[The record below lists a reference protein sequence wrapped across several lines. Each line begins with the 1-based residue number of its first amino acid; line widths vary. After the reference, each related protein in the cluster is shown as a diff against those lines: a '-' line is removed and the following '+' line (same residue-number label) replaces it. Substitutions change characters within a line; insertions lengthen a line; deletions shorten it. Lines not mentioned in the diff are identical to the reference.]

1 MKFLSAPV
9 SRKEDLKVISSACKK
24 YSWTGQVALWRRTYK
39 EYYRLSGN
47 PWMILPTTFSDG
59 ISKQQF
65 DLYDNRKSGGPIK
78 RIRDTKLLLSCPVC
92 GSGTTGHVDH
102 YLPRSVYP
110 EFAIMRAN
118 LVPTCPHCN
127 SCVKGDTVRGTNP
140 ERFIHPYFDTWA
152 DKPLWYVE
160 FIPPLEAVHFSA
172 KPSDKLSKVK
182 REIAKFHLK
191 NVLGDQFHRSM
202 ENKWATLP
210 TLLNLNIKSSKKE
223 LDHTRKALKRELKK
237 AVAST
242 GNNSWDSAFFR
253 GLLNDTPAIVHL
265 HDLRL
270 KK

>member
-1 MKFLSAPV
+1 MKHLPRPV
-9 SRKEDLKVISSACKK
+9 SAREDLMVIGSACKK
-24 YSWTGQVALWRRTYK
+24 YSWSEQEDQWKKAYINYDLC
-39 EYYRLSGN
+39 SGN
-47 PWMILPTTFSDG
+47 PWMISPTAFSKG
-59 ISKQQF
+59 LSKKQF
-65 DLYDNRKSGGPIK
+65 DLYDSRKSGGPIK
-78 RIRDTKLLLSCPVC
+78 RIRDTKHLLSCPVC

-118 LVPTCPHCN
+118 LVPACPHCN
-127 SCVKGDTVRGTNP
+127 SCVKGSTVKGADP

-152 DKPLWYVE
+152 DQPLWYVG
-160 FIPPLEAVHFSA
+160 FIAPLEAVQFSA
-172 KPSDKLSKVK
+172 TSSDKLSKSRK
-182 REIAKFHLK
+182 KIAEFHLT

-223 LDHTRKALKRELKK
+223 LKHTRKAIKRELKK

-253 GLLNDTPAIVHL
+253 GLLNDLPAIVHL